1 MGKRSPEPEVEAAAA
16 GSRLK
21 LLEDG
26 AGARRPAGARRALRR
41 SESSRRREDMD
52 MFRSWLGLKVGLR
65 VKFVVSGFIW
75 LGIKFLCSRCS

>member
-1 MGKRSPEPEVEAAAA
+1 MGKRAPEPEVEAAAA

-26 AGARRPAGARRALRR
+26 AAARRPAGARRALRR

-52 MFRSWLGLKVGLR
+52 MFLFLFLAWTKSQ
-65 VKFVVSGFIW
+65 SG
-75 LGIKFLCSRCS
+75 G

>member
-1 MGKRSPEPEVEAAAA
+1 MGKRAPEPEVEAAAA

-26 AGARRPAGARRALRR
+26 AAAGRPAGTWRALRR

-52 MFRSWLGLKVGLR
+52 MFLFLAWTKSRSGG
-65 VKFVVSGFIW
+65 
-75 LGIKFLCSRCS
+75 